1 MFSPA
6 IEKQREQLYA
16 QTAVDAGARV
26 RAAREPAEM
35 IDVLR
40 WGMQEIDRAFA
51 ETPAK
56 IRAKVACAAGCS
68 HCCHAAVDVQAHEV
82 FFAAEHI
89 QVHFSPDQLAGVIER
104 TGAHRL
110 RLAGLAGG
118 ARERFVQPCAV
129 LDERGQCSI
138 YEGRPEAC
146 RVHHTSAAATCAA
159 HLTDPTIE
167 IDRVFIPALRARLF
181 AVMLGLDSAL
191 ETAGFDDRAYDFGSA
206 LHEALTN
213 SLCRVLWMR
222 HRPAFPDDC
231 LAEKA
236 SRSV

>member
-82 FFAAEHI
+82 FFSAEHI
-89 QVHFSPDQLAGVIER
+89 QVHFSQRSIR
-104 TGAHRL
+104 WSITIMRW
-110 RLAGLAGG
+110 
-118 ARERFVQPCAV
+118 
-129 LDERGQCSI
+129 LD
-138 YEGRPEAC
+138 
-146 RVHHTSAAATCAA
+146 
-159 HLTDPTIE
+159 
-167 IDRVFIPALRARLF
+167 FITQWE
-181 AVMLGLDSAL
+181 LD
-191 ETAGFDDRAYDFGSA
+191 
-206 LHEALTN
+206 
-213 SLCRVLWMR
+213 
-222 HRPAFPDDC
+222 
-231 LAEKA
+231 
-236 SRSV
+236 